1 MMNSSR
7 LRTVAKTWMPAT
19 SAGMTTTLSG
29 HGRASPGHPRLRFAV
44 CGIVTVFALALSAS
58 AGAAQTLAAIKQRGV
73 LLCGVSEGIYGF
85 SIETPAGWAG
95 FDVDLCRA
103 LAAAVFNDPAK
114 VRYVPLNAADRFAS
128 LQSRAIDVLSRNST
142 WTMAREVALKLV
154 FPAVTYYDG
163 QGFLV
168 RRARNVTSALELD
181 NVKVCVQGGT
191 TTELNLGDFFRAN
204 NLKFER
210 LAFTTAADAV
220 KAYDAGRCDV
230 FTSDVS
236 QLYAERLALAAPDDH
251 MILPD
256 VISKEPLGPAV
267 RQGDEQWANIV
278 KWTAFALINAEEL
291 GVSSK
296 SIDQAVRSDKPEVRR
311 LTGAEDSFGEQAGL
325 TKDWVVR
332 IIRNVGNYG
341 EIFERNVGVES
352 RLGIPRG
359 LNHLWMDGGIVYA
372 PPIR

>member
-1 MMNSSR
+1 MNSIFR
-7 LRTVAKTWMPAT
+7 LPVRVSGVAGA
-19 SAGMTTTLSG
+19 AL
-29 HGRASPGHPRLRFAV
+29 AV
-44 CGIVTVFALALSAS
+44 LALSAG
-58 AGAAQTLAAIKQRGV
+58 AGAAQTLATIKQRGV
-73 LLCGVSEGIYGF
+73 LACGVSEGIYGF
-85 SIETPAGWAG
+85 SIETPTGWAG

-103 LAAAVFNDPAK
+103 LAAAVFNDPTK
-114 VRYVPLNAADRFAS
+114 VRYVSLNAADRFPA
-128 LQSRAIDVLSRNST
+128 LQSGAIDVLSRNST
-142 WTMAREVALKLV
+142 WTMSREIELKLV

-168 RRARNVTSALELD
+168 RRARNAVSALELD
-181 NVKVCVQGGT
+181 STKVCVQGGT
-191 TTELNLGDFFRAN
+191 TTELNLDDFFRTN

-210 LAFTTAADAV
+210 VSFVTAADAA

-236 QLYAERLALAAPDDH
+236 QLYAERLALAKPGDH

-278 KWTAFALINAEEL
+278 KWTAFALVNAEEL

-296 SIDQAVRSDKPEVRR
+296 SIDQAVRSDKPEIKR
-311 LTGAEDSFGEQAGL
+311 LTGAEGDFGAQAGL
-325 TKDWVVR
+325 TRDWVVR
-332 IIRNVGNYG
+332 VIRSVGNYG
-341 EIFERNVGVES
+341 EIFERNIGVES
-352 RLGIPRG
+352 KLGIPRG
-359 LNHLWMDGGIVYA
+359 LNQLWMNGGIVYA

>member
-1 MMNSSR
+1 
-7 LRTVAKTWMPAT
+7 
-19 SAGMTTTLSG
+19 
-29 HGRASPGHPRLRFAV
+29 
-44 CGIVTVFALALSAS
+44 
-58 AGAAQTLAAIKQRGV
+58 
-73 LLCGVSEGIYGF
+73 VS
-85 SIETPAGWAG
+85 
-95 FDVDLCRA
+95 
-103 LAAAVFNDPAK
+103 
-114 VRYVPLNAADRFAS
+114 LNANARFTA
-128 LQSRAIDVLSRNST
+128 LQSGTVDVLSRNST
-142 WTMAREVALKLV
+142 WTMSREIELKLV
-154 FPAVTYYDG
+154 FPAITYYDG

-168 RRARNVTSALELD
+168 RRARNATSALELD

-191 TTELNLGDFFRAN
+191 TTELNLADFFRAN

-210 LAFTTAADAV
+210 VAFEAAADAV

-236 QLYAERLALAAPDDH
+236 QLYAERLALGRPDEH
-251 MILPD
+251 VILPE

-278 KWTAFALINAEEL
+278 KWTTFALINAEEL

-296 SIDQAVRSDKPEVRR
+296 SIDQALRSDKPEIRR
-311 LTGAEDSFGEQAGL
+311 LTGAEGSFGEQAGL

-341 EIFERNVGVES
+341 EIFERNVGIES

>member
-1 MMNSSR
+1 MSCFSR
-7 LRTVAKTWMPAT
+7 LPVRMYG
-19 SAGMTTTLSG
+19 SAG
-29 HGRASPGHPRLRFAV
+29 A
-44 CGIVTVFALALSAS
+44 ALAALVLCVS

-73 LLCGVSEGIYGF
+73 IACGVSEGIYGF
-85 SIETPAGWAG
+85 SIETPTGWSG

-103 LAAAVFNDPAK
+103 LAAAVFDDPTK
-114 VRYVPLNAADRFAS
+114 VHYVPLDATARFAS
-128 LQSRAIDVLSRNST
+128 LQSGAIDVLSRNST
-142 WTMAREVALKLV
+142 WTMSREIELKLV

-168 RRARNVTSALELD
+168 RRARNATSALELD

-236 QLYAERLALAAPDDH
+236 QLYAERLALSTPDDH
-251 MILPD
+251 VILPD
-256 VISKEPLGPAV
+256 VISKEPLGPVV

-296 SIDQAVRSDKPEVRR
+296 SIDQAVRSDKPEVKR
-311 LTGAEDSFGEQAGL
+311 LAGTQGDFGEQAGL
-325 TKDWVVR
+325 TRDWVVR
-332 IIRNVGNYG
+332 IIRSVGNYG

-352 RLGIPRG
+352 KLGIPRG
-359 LNHLWMDGGIVYA
+359 LNQLWTNGGIVYA

>member
-1 MMNSSR
+1 MNSISGLPVR
-7 LRTVAKTWMPAT
+7 LCLAGAT
-19 SAGMTTTLSG
+19 IA
-29 HGRASPGHPRLRFAV
+29 
-44 CGIVTVFALALSAS
+44 ALALSS
-58 AGAAQTLAAIKQRGV
+58 GAGLAQTLAAIKARGA
-73 LLCGVSEGIYGF
+73 LACGVSQGVYGF

-114 VRYVPLNAADRFAS
+114 VHYVPLHAADRFAA
-128 LQSRAIDVLSRNST
+128 LQSGTIDVLSRNST
-142 WTMAREVALKLV
+142 WTMSREVELKLI

-168 RRARNVTSALELD
+168 RRARNATSALELD

-191 TTELNLGDFFRAN
+191 TTELNLDDFSRVN
-204 NLKFER
+204 NLKLER
-210 LAFTTAADAV
+210 ISFVTVAEAV
-220 KAYDAGRCDV
+220 KAYDGGRCDV
-230 FTSDVS
+230 FTADVS
-236 QLYAERLALAAPDDH
+236 QLHAERLALAVPDDH
-251 MILPD
+251 LILPD

-278 KWTAFALINAEEL
+278 KWTVFALVNAEEL

-296 SIDQAVRSDKPEVRR
+296 SIDQAVRSDKPEIKR
-311 LTGAEDSFGEQAGL
+311 LTGAEGNFGEQAGL
-325 TKDWVVR
+325 TRDWVVR
-332 IIRNVGNYG
+332 IIRKVGNYG
-341 EIFERNVGVES
+341 EIFERNVGLES

>member
-1 MMNSSR
+1 
-7 LRTVAKTWMPAT
+7 
-19 SAGMTTTLSG
+19 
-29 HGRASPGHPRLRFAV
+29 
-44 CGIVTVFALALSAS
+44 
-58 AGAAQTLAAIKQRGV
+58 
-73 LLCGVSEGIYGF
+73 
-85 SIETPAGWAG
+85 
-95 FDVDLCRA
+95 
-103 LAAAVFNDPAK
+103 
-114 VRYVPLNAADRFAS
+114 
-128 LQSRAIDVLSRNST
+128 
-142 WTMAREVALKLV
+142 
-154 FPAVTYYDG
+154 
-163 QGFLV
+163 
-168 RRARNVTSALELD
+168 
-181 NVKVCVQGGT
+181 
-191 TTELNLGDFFRAN
+191 
-204 NLKFER
+204 
-210 LAFTTAADAV
+210 
-220 KAYDAGRCDV
+220 
-230 FTSDVS
+230 VS

-332 IIRNVGNYG
+332 IIRSVGNYG

-352 RLGIPRG
+352 KLGIPRG
-359 LNHLWMDGGIVYA
+359 LNQLWTNGGIVYA